1 MDDLGAL
8 HYQQQ
13 LEQQQQEED
22 YFTIRTNH
30 PVYHEFEIKT
40 QRCEDGDVL
49 METGIGGCRLWVV
62 LTKEDAKTLAH
73 QLKVLTK

>member
-22 YFTIRTNH
+22 YFSFRTNH
-30 PVYHEFEIKT
+30 PVYHEFSIDG
-40 QRCEDGDVL
+40 QRCEDGDL
-49 METGIGGCRLWVV
+49 ILNIGQGGCKAWVV
-62 LTKEDAKTLAH
+62 LTREDAKTLAH
-73 QLKVLTK
+73 YLKVLTK